1 MIMVKNLKTKI
12 QEFARGKY
20 SVFWDLFNAINE
32 SVWDYLFQKTG
43 QNQVVTQLLHS
54 WTMDALLDLWCKEG
68 VLKFY
73 DESDFFKLAED
84 QAELVFSKYELLTEN
99 NSIEEKYFSQL
110 KFRLES
116 SLELKK
122 AHDSRFFA
130 YYVYHFKYYFLGACV
145 VGGIGIFAFLLGFL
159 TINKVPKF
167 FSNPKVLT
175 MTWNQAFGVFSGVSS
190 IVRLDE
196 KQNLLTP
203 NHTESYVQLAKE
215 NFPTLSKDIPV
226 ARRKKSFDTDLKGL
240 MKILNL
246 PDLRWDKFADKELK
260 TITLGSWAMHLTL
273 NLEKWKLA
281 MNYQVWTR
289 LHAKESFSTS
299 ESVIKKKIRNQ
310 ILDMGLSLEQ
320 YGQIRIEKQINNE
333 VIVGF
338 IPRLFN
344 GKLIYDEKGQMDGL
358 NIRYHLNSEQIISL
372 DNYSFSSWEVSNYPV
387 LSQEDLIKKA
397 IKIWRY
403 LQTMALSMEKV
414 GRGEI
419 VYQHKGDFLLPMIRR
434 NVRGNQFFLS
444 LLDEK

>member
-20 SVFWDLFNAINE
+20 SVFWDLFDAINE

-110 KFRLES
+110 KLRLES
-116 SLELKK
+116 SLKLKK

-130 YYVYHFKYYFLGACV
+130 YYVHHFKYYFLGACV

-159 TINKVPKF
+159 TINRVPKF

-175 MTWNQAFGVFSGVSS
+175 MTWNRAFGVFSGVSS

-196 KQNLLTP
+196 QQSLLTP
-203 NHTESYVQLAKE
+203 NHTESYIQLVKE
-215 NFPTLSKDIPV
+215 NFPTLSKDIQV

-246 PDLRWDKFADKELK
+246 PDLRWDKFVDKELK
-260 TITLGSWAMHLTL
+260 TITLGSWAMNINL
-273 NLEKWKLA
+273 NLEKWELA
-281 MNYQVWTR
+281 MNYQIWTR
-289 LHAKESFSTS
+289 LHAKASFSSS

-310 ILDMGLSLEQ
+310 ILDLGLSLEQ
-320 YGQIRIEKQINNE
+320 YGQIRIEKQINNK
-333 VIVGF
+333 VIVAF

-344 GKLIYDEKGQMDGL
+344 GKLIYDEKGQMEGL
-358 NIRYHLNSEQIISL
+358 DIRYHLNSEQIISL
-372 DNYSFSSWEVSNYPV
+372 DNYSFSSWEVSKYPV
-387 LSQEDLIKKA
+387 LKQENLIKKS
-397 IKIWRY
+397 IKIWLY
-403 LQTMALSMEKV
+403 PQGMALNMKKL
-414 GRGEI
+414 GKGEV
-419 VYQHKGDFLLPMIRR
+419 VYQHKGDFLIPMIRR
-434 NVRGNQFFLS
+434 NLEGNQFFLS
-444 LLDEK
+444 LVEEK

>member
-20 SVFWDLFNAINE
+20 SVFWDLFDVINE

-130 YYVYHFKYYFLGACV
+130 YYVYHFKYYLFGACI

-159 TINKVPKF
+159 TINKVPRF

-196 KQNLLTP
+196 QQSLLTP
-203 NHTESYVQLAKE
+203 NHTESYIQLVKE
-215 NFPTLSKDIPV
+215 NFPTLSKDIPI
-226 ARRKKSFDTDLKGL
+226 ARRKKSFDSGLKGL

-260 TITLGSWAMHLTL
+260 TITLGSWAMNISL
-273 NLEKWKLA
+273 NLEKWELA
-281 MNYQVWTR
+281 MNYQIWIR
-289 LHAKESFSTS
+289 LHAKASFGTS

-310 ILDMGLSLEQ
+310 ILDLGLSLEQ
-320 YGQIRIEKQINNE
+320 YGQIKIEKQINNE
-333 VIVGF
+333 LIVAF

-344 GKLIYDEKGQMDGL
+344 GKLIYDEKGQMEGL
-358 NIRYHLNSEQIISL
+358 DIRYHLNSEQIVSL
-372 DNYSFSSWEVSNYPV
+372 DNYSFSSWEVSKYP
-387 LSQEDLIKKA
+387 LLNQENLIKKA
-397 IKIWRY
+397 IKIWLY
-403 LQTMALSMEKV
+403 PQGMALNMKKL
-414 GRGEI
+414 GKGEV
-419 VYQHKGDFLLPMIRR
+419 VYQHKGDFLIPMIRR
-434 NVRGNQFFLS
+434 NLEGNQFFLS
-444 LLDEK
+444 LVEEK